1 MKLILNKN
9 NISLNNIKFI
19 YRYRYIKLVYDLNN
33 IYMNGIFIRITEFKV
48 YKNKNY
54 MYILLLNNDDI
65 NLINKIIIY
74 INNYLKS
81 NISLKNNIIR
91 RYKESLNDEGDL
103 GEYDGQYR
111 HGSCFCMVLFVC
123 VCA

>member
-81 NISLKNNIIR
+81 NISIKNKIIKMKNDYNNNDYNNNFIDLNINNIKKNNKKYIL
-91 RYKESLNDEGDL
+91 YVYN
-103 GEYDGQYR
+103 
-111 HGSCFCMVLFVC
+111 
-123 VCA
+123 